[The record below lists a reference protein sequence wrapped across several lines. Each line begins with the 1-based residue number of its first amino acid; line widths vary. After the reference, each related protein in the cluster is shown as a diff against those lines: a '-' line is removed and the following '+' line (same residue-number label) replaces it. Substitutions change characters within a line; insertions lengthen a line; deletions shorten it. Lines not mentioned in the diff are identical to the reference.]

1 MTRNEI
7 IEQMVYHY
15 QTAGTDGYGQLS
27 TIMAS
32 NVIGINDPKQME
44 LLQEIVEVSTYGGR
58 FGTYKGFRP
67 FGAFKDKQVEDRCKA
82 AFRLNK
88 SRIQNENNW

>member
-15 QTAGTDGYGQLS
+15 QTEGTDRYGQLS
-27 TIMAS
+27 TIMVS
-32 NVIGINDPKQME
+32 NVISTNDPKQME
-44 LLQEIVEVSTYGGR
+44 LLQEIVQVSTYGGR
-58 FGTYKGFRP
+58 FGTYRGFVP

-82 AFRLNK
+82 AFKLNK